1 MNKEMEYH
9 IACKAGDIGKYVF
22 LTGDPKR
29 CELIAGY
36 FKNPE
41 KIAENREFVTYAG
54 LLNGKKVNVIS
65 TGIGGPSAA
74 IAMEEAVAL
83 GADTFIRIG
92 TCGGISTCV
101 LAGDLVIA
109 QSAVRQEGTTL
120 HYAPIEFPATA
131 DFDITFA
138 LKESAMELGLPYHLG
153 IVQSKDSFYG
163 QHSPERMP
171 VSYELLHKWDAW
183 IRLGVLCSEMEC
195 AALFCVA
202 SALKVRMG
210 AVLLS
215 VWNKEREK
223 AGLDNIEVLDTN
235 NAIKVAVSAMKRLI
249 QTVDKR
255 T

>member
-1 MNKEMEYH
+1 MNKEIAYH
-9 IACKAGDIGKYVF
+9 IACKQGDIGKYVF

-29 CELIAGY
+29 CEKIAEH
-36 FKNPE
+36 FENPK
-41 KIAENREFVTYAG
+41 KIAENREFVTYSG
-54 LLNGKKVNVIS
+54 FLHGEKVNVIS

-74 IAMEEAVAL
+74 IAIEEAVHL

-92 TCGGISTCV
+92 TCGGISTDV

-120 HYAPIEFPATA
+120 HYAPPEFPATA
-131 DFDITFA
+131 DFELTLA
-138 LKESAMELGLPYHLG
+138 LKESTKELGFGFHLG

-171 VSYELLHKWDAW
+171 VSYELQNKWEAW

-210 AVLLS
+210 AVLLT
-215 VWNKEREK
+215 VWNQERQK
-223 AGLDNIEVLDTN
+223 AGLDNEEFLDTN
-235 NAIKVAVSAMKRLI
+235 NAVLTAITAMTKFI
-249 QTVDKR
+249 DKK
-255 T
+255 

>member
-1 MNKEMEYH
+1 MNKEIEYH
-9 IACKAGDIGKYVF
+9 IACKKGDIGKYVF

-29 CELIAGY
+29 CEPIASY
-36 FKNPE
+36 FESPK
-41 KIAENREFVTYAG
+41 KIAENREFVTYSG
-54 LLNGKKVNVIS
+54 LLNGELVNVIS

-92 TCGGISTCV
+92 TCGGISTAV
-101 LAGDLVIA
+101 KAGDLVIA

-120 HYAPIEFPATA
+120 HYAPAEFPATA
-131 DFDITFA
+131 DFDITLA
-138 LKESAMELGLPYHLG
+138 LRDSAKELGFPFHLG

-171 VSYELLHKWDAW
+171 VSYELLHKWEAW

-195 AALFCVA
+195 AALFCIA

-215 VWNKEREK
+215 VWNQEREK
-223 AGLDNIEVLDTN
+223 AGLDNKEVLDTN
-235 NAIKVAVSAMKRLI
+235 NAILTAISAMKKQIKLI
-249 QTVDKR
+249 NLR
-255 T
+255 